1 MGIRDG
7 RMVGWASAATGG
19 MVSRAASTTI
29 SLKGDAPI
37 SDRPPSGA
45 RALTATRAWRSHSRP
60 DAERRRLRA
69 CPPRA
74 FSPWATLLLADL
86 TL

>member
-19 MVSRAASTTI
+19 MVSRAASTTT
-29 SLKGDAPI
+29 SRKGDAPI

-45 RALTATRAWRSHSRP
+45 RALTVTRSWHSHSSP
-60 DAERRRLRA
+60 ESERRQLRA
-69 CPPRA
+69 FPLWA
-74 FSPWATLLLADL
+74 SSSWATLLLADL